1 MKTYLK
7 PHNRMALRGGSYSM
21 LLTAIVLA
29 LLIVVNLFVSK
40 LPATLTKLDI
50 SSGKLYSVTSN
61 TKAVVNNLEQDVTI
75 YWIVQSEQEDE
86 ILENLLAKYDS
97 LSAHIDVVKKNP
109 DVYPT
114 FAQQYTQED
123 VPNNSLIVES
133 EGRYRYISYNDIYE
147 IEVDYYSYTY
157 SVSGFDGEGAITS
170 AIDYVVTEEL
180 PKLYVLEGHGEQTLP
195 TTFAESIEKANI
207 TTETLSLLTVDAIP
221 EDADALLIYAP
232 QSDISEA
239 EQEMLLSY
247 AKNGGKLLL
256 IAGPVQDGTLTNLN
270 AIAKEFGVEVA
281 EGIVIEGSRSNY
293 AMGYPYVLIPDMEST
308 DITSPL
314 LAANYYTI
322 LPIAQGLQV
331 SSSDTASVTTLL
343 STSDTAFSKVAGYAL
358 TTYDREDGD
367 IDGPFALAV
376 SVETDGGGQMI
387 WFATSEF
394 LNDMYNAYSSGA
406 NVDLAMNALSALIGE
421 REAIAIRSKSLN
433 YNYLTIPEATA
444 SSLKTMMIGIFPLAY
459 IGIGIAVIVRKR
471 RKQRET
477 N

>member
-1 MKTYLK
+1 MKKHLK
-7 PHNRMALRGGSYSM
+7 PHNRQALRGGSYSM

-50 SSGKLYSVTSN
+50 SASKLYSITSN

-75 YWIVQSEQEDE
+75 YWIVQSEKEDE
-86 ILENLLAKYDS
+86 ILENLLEKYDS
-97 LSAHIDVVKKNP
+97 LSSHIDVVKKNP

-114 FAQQYTQED
+114 FAQQYTQEE

-195 TTFAESIEKANI
+195 ATFAESIEKANI

-239 EQEMLLSY
+239 EQSMLSSY
-247 AKNGGKLLL
+247 AENGGKLLL
-256 IAGPVQDGTLTNLN
+256 IAGPVQDGALTNLN
-270 AIAKEFGVEVA
+270 AIAKDFSVETA

-293 AMGYPYVLIPDMEST
+293 AMGYPYVLIPNMEST
-308 DITSPL
+308 EITAPL
-314 LAANYYTI
+314 IEASYYAI
-322 LPIAQGLQV
+322 LPIAQGLRV
-331 SSSDTASVTTLL
+331 GSSDAASVTTLL
-343 STSDTAFSKVAGYAL
+343 STSDAAFSKVAGYAL
-358 TTYDREDGD
+358 STYEKEEGD
-367 IDGPFALAV
+367 VDGPFALAV
-376 SVETDGGGQMI
+376 SIETDGGGQII
-387 WFATSEF
+387 WFSTSEF
-394 LNDMYNAYSSGA
+394 LNDVYNAYSSGA

-433 YNYLTIPEATA
+433 YNYLTIPEDTA

-471 RKQRET
+471 RMQRET